1 MREGQ
6 IGIRGSGEIQFG
18 NGFVNFFAVEI
29 SLAENEVK
37 LGSLAA
43 DFEQATK
50 SFLVQVIF
58 AGIVSGDAENVE
70 VGEVVGH
77 LRPKGL
83 KRRNG
88 VVVMLGENMAETEKV
103 ARLRGLGL
111 IANDG
116 GQRSDGAGIITAAV
130 LDEADIEADAGHF
143 RGQLFGFL
151 EKCES

>member
-43 DFEQATK
+43 DFEQAAE

-58 AGIVSGDAENVE
+58 AGVVSGDAEDVE

-77 LRPKGL
+77 LRPKRL
-83 KRRNG
+83 ERRNG
-88 VVVMLGENMAETEKV
+88 VVVMLGEDLEEAGRV
-103 ARLRGLGL
+103 GGLGGVGL
-111 IANDG
+111 VAK
-116 GQRSDGAGIITAAV
+116 A
-130 LDEADIEADAGHF
+130 
-143 RGQLFGFL
+143 
-151 EKCES
+151 